1 MRYCVTNWTV
11 AIFVVVCGMSVGIL
25 GCTTDPNEKHND
37 VKVERDAKAK
47 EIAAREFAA
56 KELAAKDLAE
66 KELAEKELS
75 EKNLEAKVP
84 EPPEIPG
91 NGSPTKEASGTEI
104 TAVLA
109 QATKIKDKTKGK
121 ETTKEPAKESPK
133 EPKFD
138 FKEPSE
144 VAGKTFQEWMKLLKE
159 TKDPV
164 RREEA
169 MKYVTAFGPT
179 KSHEALP
186 EIIFQLNRH
195 KTEPNGVDLSVRV
208 NGIMALTMI
217 YRQMAMAHKEPPEE
231 SHKKAFALYKY
242 FLNDGQ
248 VIMRVRTLQGLP
260 SLGPIARDAIPDVI
274 KASNAVITWE
284 VRKEALQTLT
294 IIARDAKGVPD
305 PKVMPELRKLAK
317 NDISYVVRQTALEGL
332 AMLSAPKMPPE
343 LITALEGDPAV
354 QVRLKVLDLLGRL
367 EKDMED
373 NDRKLA
379 LKKLNPHLTKEKD
392 PILLIWTH
400 GTIMTLMKKVT
411 STHMYPV
418 VNYVKD
424 KDPAVRVQ
432 ALTMIGL
439 GGKDA
444 KQFAQKEVLDELY
457 KCLPPENGK
466 KFEYPD
472 VNVPVAAMKA
482 AVGIHAFEA
491 VPILE
496 KIENDKKAP
505 ELLKASAG
513 KALDA
518 FDELKAHLEGKDKKD
533 KDKKTPE
540 K

>member
-11 AIFVVVCGMSVGIL
+11 AIFFLVCGMSVGIP
-25 GCTTDPNEKHND
+25 GCTTDPNEMHND
-37 VKVERDAKAK
+37 VKVERNVKAK
-47 EIAAREFAA
+47 ETAARELAA
-56 KELAAKDLAE
+56 KELAAKELAAKE
-66 KELAEKELS
+66 LAGKELAEK
-75 EKNLEAKVP
+75 NFDAKDS

-91 NGSPTKEASGTEI
+91 NESPAKEVSGTEI

-144 VAGKTFQEWMKLLKE
+144 VGGKTFQEWMKLMKH
-159 TKDPV
+159 TDPV

-186 EIIFQLNRH
+186 EIIIQLNRH

-217 YRQMAMAHKEPPEE
+217 YRQMAMAKKDPPEE

-274 KASNAVITWE
+274 KSTTATITWE

-294 IIARDAKGVPD
+294 LIARDAKGVPD
-305 PKVMPELRKLAK
+305 PKVMPELRNRAK

-332 AMLSAPKMPPE
+332 AMLSAPKVPPE
-343 LITALEGDPAV
+343 LIHALDVDPAV
-354 QVRLKVLDLLGRL
+354 QVRLKVLDLLGKL

-379 LKKLNPHLTKEKD
+379 LKKLNAHLSVERD
-392 PILLIWTH
+392 PILLVWTH

-411 STHMYPV
+411 SAHMYPV

-444 KQFAQKEVLDELY
+444 KQFAQKEVLDELH

-472 VNVPVAAMKA
+472 VNVAVAAMKA

-491 VPILE
+491 VPVLE
-496 KIENDKKAP
+496 KIHKDRNAP
-505 ELLKASAG
+505 EFLEVNAG

-518 FDELKAHLEGKDKKD
+518 FEQLKAHLETKDKKD

-540 K
+540 N